1 MKTTKI
7 LSTALLLTIMLAL
20 GTNVNAQSARYGG
33 TAYVYAEDRD
43 GNKVVLN
50 AAAEYLYSSESEVK
64 SALLK
69 RLQFG
74 PYEFTS
80 EVRYSIERWD
90 SEKRY
95 QGFAS
100 ATIEDKNGRRKE
112 IRATI
117 DCDAVGM
124 GYISYFKHAM
134 QNALHRQVAHDSYY
148 ITPISYRVNSCN

>member
-64 SALLK
+64 SALFK
-69 RLQFG
+69 
-74 PYEFTS
+74 
-80 EVRYSIERWD
+80 
-90 SEKRY
+90 
-95 QGFAS
+95 
-100 ATIEDKNGRRKE
+100 ATA
-112 IRATI
+112 IRALRI
-117 DCDAVGM
+117 HFRSAVFHRKM
-124 GYISYFKHAM
+124 G
-134 QNALHRQVAHDSYY
+134 Q
-148 ITPISYRVNSCN
+148 